1 MINVITLWVR
11 VYLVIFVLN
20 IKYTSITLNH
30 FLDQLWKVDANN
42 VLTSK
47 NTDWKP
53 TDLSISAKNI
63 IKNGT
68 NTLDVINTEGTLLK
82 IEAVAEST
90 QEWKRSESDAKGFF
104 TLTDKVTAK
113 VLTAVA
119 GTNLDHPT
127 VAPNGLEIIGMCI
140 SETFM
145 I

>member
-1 MINVITLWVR
+1 M
-11 VYLVIFVLN
+11 Y
-20 IKYTSITLNH
+20 H

-42 VLTSK
+42 VLISK
-47 NTDWKP
+47 NTDWNR
-53 TDLSISAKNI
+53 TDLTIIGNI

-104 TLTDKVTAK
+104 TLTDKGTAK

-119 GTNLDHPT
+119 GTNFDHPT
-127 VAPNGLEIIGMCI
+127 VAPNGLDIIGMCI

>member
-1 MINVITLWVR
+1 M
-11 VYLVIFVLN
+11 LN

-104 TLTDKVTAK
+104 TLTDKGTAK

-119 GTNLDHPT
+119 GTNFDHPT
-127 VAPNGLEIIGMCI
+127 VAPNGLDIIGMCI